1 MSGGSLNYFYSQLED
16 HVGDFE
22 DKELDELVKDLA
34 ELFHDREWYLS
45 ADTGIGSWREA
56 RDAFKDKWFSEH
68 GRQER
73 IERYLEEIS
82 DDVREM
88 FGISNKRCEKCK
100 HWQKK
105 EDSDYYGRCK
115 FEKNCLMH
123 RNESCKRWEE

>member
-56 RDAFKDKWFSEH
+56 RDEFKQKWFSEH

-73 IERYLEEIS
+73 IENYLTELGDE
-82 DDVREM
+82 VREM
-88 FGISNKRCEKCK
+88 FGMSNKRCEKCK
-100 HWQKK
+100 HWLMK
-105 EDSDYYGRCK
+105 EGSKYGNCE
-115 FEKNCLMH
+115 FEQHCLMH
-123 RNESCKRWEE
+123 RSENCKRWKE